1 MGNETVI
8 QVLTMFQI
16 TNSVMPAVNTYP
28 NYRFTVSMLNLVV
41 FDFAALCMMRNL
53 KPSFSFTSR

>member
-16 TNSVMPAVNTYP
+16 TNSVMQAVNTYP
-28 NYRFTVSMLNLVV
+28 NHRFTVSILNLVV
-41 FDFAALCMMRNL
+41 FDFAALCMIIVSN
-53 KPSFSFTSR
+53 FVGTQ